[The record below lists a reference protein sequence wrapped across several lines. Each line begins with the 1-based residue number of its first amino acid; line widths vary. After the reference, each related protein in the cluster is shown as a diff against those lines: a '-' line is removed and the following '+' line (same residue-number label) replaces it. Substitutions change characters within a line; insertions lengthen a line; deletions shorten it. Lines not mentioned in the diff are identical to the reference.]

1 MGTHEAAAQ
10 HDLITTARAF
20 EAASFSVVPVRADG
34 SKAPAAF
41 WKKHQTERAGRDLV
55 DEWFT
60 GNRFDGLGVICGA
73 VSGGLEMIELEG
85 RAVAEGYLPKLTA
98 ALADHGLAEVWTR
111 IITGY
116 LDSSPSGG
124 LHTLVKVDGVV
135 RKNTKLARRPSTP
148 DELEAWKA
156 KEQLK
161 VDNEQDPVKQQRQQ
175 ASLDNVTRG
184 EQVPQVLI
192 ETRGE
197 GGFVVTAPSGGRSH
211 PSGKAWAMICGG
223 IDTIATITSDERD
236 ALFAVASLLDE
247 MPAPPAPP
255 RPPRPRQAG
264 DSLGDELR
272 PGDDFAAKV
281 DWADIL
287 DPHGITIVARYGNG
301 YTLRR
306 AGKSF
311 GISGTIGTRGD
322 GDNLYMFSTST
333 LFEAETPYTKFGAY
347 ALLEHGGDHAA
358 AARALRAEG
367 YGSPRKQADSQRPA
381 PSAPD
386 YPTDPDVLESLMPP
400 DDEEGDHHADH
411 SAAPVEPS
419 EMPPPSDDE
428 DPGDDALEELAKPG
442 PPRFG
447 LFPETFWE
455 ARPEF
460 THIRQA
466 AHSQGC
472 SGEVAFYTVLTRLS
486 AMLDHRIKA
495 NTGMRGRAS
504 LNFFAAIVG
513 PASAGKTTG
522 KKAGSQLLAP
532 PLEKLDFRD
541 NLPIGTGEGI
551 AEVFMGEREETDGE
565 THTKKTATA
574 NVGDPVMKMVRK
586 QVRHNAFFYVD
597 EGEALVKLASRSGS
611 TMGETIRR
619 AAMGDA
625 LGQTN
630 AEAARNRNIP
640 EGMYSMGM
648 LVGFQPESA
657 LPLLQEATLGTPQRF
672 IWSPVTDPSIPARF
686 EDKPEHPG
694 LLLHQ
699 PHLAEVKEDWDI
711 EFPVEVQ
718 QELWE
723 INNLRS
729 RGEVEVDI
737 MNGHE
742 QMTRI
747 KLASLLALLNGRWKV
762 SLEDWEL
769 SRILWRASCSLRN
782 SLMEQARRAAAREQ
796 EQRTAE
802 YVEKKRRAAAAESGD
817 QVTVKRVA
825 LFIVRK
831 VTEAPLTVGAIRKSM
846 ASRDREWLGRGLDY
860 GSAEGWLSEEG
871 GRISLGETRQSSR

>member
-1 MGTHEAAAQ
+1 MGTGETPAQ
-10 HDLITTARAF
+10 HDLITTGRAF
-20 EAASFSVVPVRADG
+20 EAAGFSVAPVRADG

-41 WKKHQTERAGRDLV
+41 WKKHQTERASRALV

-60 GNRFDGLGVICGA
+60 GNRYDGIGVICGA
-73 VSGGLEMIELEG
+73 VSGNKEMLELEG
-85 RAVAEGYLPKLTA
+85 RAVDEGYLPKLTA

-111 IITGY
+111 ITTGY
-116 LDSSPSGG
+116 LEGSPTGG
-124 LHTLVKVDGVV
+124 LHILFEVDGKV
-135 RKNTKLARRPSTP
+135 RKNTKLARRPLTP
-148 DELEAWKA
+148 DELQAWKA

-161 VDNEQDPVKQQRQQ
+161 VDNERDPAKQQRQQ
-175 ASLDNVTRG
+175 ASLDKVTRG
-184 EQVPQVLI
+184 EQVPQVLM

-211 PSGKAWAMICGG
+211 PSGKAWAMISGG
-223 IDTIATITSDERD
+223 IDSVATITSDERD

-255 RPPRPRQAG
+255 RTTGPRSASNSDGELPPGRDFAQKTDWEDILTPHGWTCVGGYGKGRTWC
-264 DSLGDELR
+264 R
-272 PGDDFAAKV
+272 PGKS
-281 DWADIL
+281 
-287 DPHGITIVARYGNG
+287 HGVSAT
-301 YTLRR
+301 T
-306 AGKSF
+306 
-311 GISGTIGTRGD
+311 GTRE
-322 GDNLYMFSTST
+322 GDNLFVFTTST
-333 LFEAETPYTKFGAY
+333 IFESEKPYSKFGAY
-347 ALLEHGGDHAA
+347 AVLEHGGDGPAELKAA
-358 AARALRAEG
+358 AKDLRGQG
-367 YGSPRKQADSQRPA
+367 YGSPRKQASPQRPA
-381 PSAPD
+381 PPAPD
-386 YPTDPDVLESLMPP
+386 YPTDPDFLESLMPP
-400 DDEEGDHHADH
+400 DDEEGDHHAAP
-411 SAAPVEPS
+411 SAD
-419 EMPPPSDDE
+419 MPPPPGDDE
-428 DPGDDALEELAKPG
+428 DPDDDALEELAKPG

-460 THIRQA
+460 KHIRQA

-522 KKAGSQLLAP
+522 KKAGSRLLAP

-551 AEVFMGEREETDGE
+551 AEVFMGERDEETGE
-565 THTKKTATA
+565 YHKKNTA
-574 NVGDPVMKMVRK
+574 NANKDDPVVKIVRK

-640 EGMYSMGM
+640 EGMYSMGL

-699 PHLAEVKEDWDI
+699 PHLAEVKEDLDI

-737 MNGHE
+737 MDGHE

-747 KLASLLALLNGRWKV
+747 KLASLLALLNGRFTV

-769 SRILWRASCSLRN
+769 SRVLWRASCSLRD
-782 SLMEQARRAAAREQ
+782 SLMEQARRVAAREQ

-802 YVEKKRRAAAAESGD
+802 YVEKRRRAAAAESGD

-831 VTEAPLTVGAIRKSM
+831 VTEAPLTVGAIRKAM